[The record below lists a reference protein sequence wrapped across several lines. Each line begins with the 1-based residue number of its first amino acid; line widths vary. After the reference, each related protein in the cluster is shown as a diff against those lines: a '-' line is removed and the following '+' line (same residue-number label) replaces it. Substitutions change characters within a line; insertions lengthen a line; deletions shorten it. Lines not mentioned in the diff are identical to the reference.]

1 MRTLIES
8 PAAARPE
15 GPKARKRTIP
25 KRSGIENFTNDPSFP
40 GFQDKVSEFSPGIA
54 N

>member
-8 PAAARPE
+8 PADARRE

-25 KRSGIENFTNDPSFP
+25 KKNGIETFTNDPSFP
-40 GFQDKVSEFSPGIA
+40 ESQEKVSGFSPGIA